1 MWNVVDRRRFPRA
14 NYPCVIKIVR
24 KKPYFSISTHTE
36 NIGSGGICVILE
48 NDLGRF
54 TPVELELT
62 LPNGL
67 EPVRCGGQAVWVVK
81 GRYPGERPPKRYD
94 TGIEFVDLKEDDRK
108 RIGCIIENIFK
119 ERRPSTDDPLS
130 EK

>member
-1 MWNVVDRRRFPRA
+1 MWNGVDRRRFPRA

-36 NIGSGGICVILE
+36 NIGSGGICIILE

-119 ERRPSTDDPLS
+119 GKIEP
-130 EK
+130 